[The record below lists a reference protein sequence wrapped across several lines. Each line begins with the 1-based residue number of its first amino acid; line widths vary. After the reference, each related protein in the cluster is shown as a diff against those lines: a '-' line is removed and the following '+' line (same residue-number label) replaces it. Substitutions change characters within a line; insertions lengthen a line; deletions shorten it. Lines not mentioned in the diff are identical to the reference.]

1 MLANFQREYNMN
13 RVFLSTTGLWPF
25 QSKHVRNSLRTF
37 CLLLEISYYPFEI
50 LLLYDHWG
58 DPGMVFEALY
68 QFILLTAFIVR
79 ALHDIWN
86 RDKLQRLYTAIDE
99 HWDIFTNDTE
109 VCVLKNYS
117 SLSRKFTK
125 YYATII
131 YLMCSVSLTVPLTPL
146 LLDIVIPLNESRP
159 RFFLME
165 VEFRVDKKDY
175 FVPIF
180 CYTTTVIMVGMT
192 IMVGVDAMHVI
203 CTAHACSLF
212 AAISKQV
219 KNIFSKVNN
228 GKIGECGYR
237 ANMELDSSSEEII
250 YREYIICLKKHQL
263 AIEFVKT
270 LELSYQ
276 ELSLLLLLLIIATF
290 SLVGVRIIHVLHQ
303 LKELM
308 KFAFIIVGVL
318 VTLMIVCYSSQRLMD
333 ESQNIFYQAYAAE
346 WYHFSPRLKSLL
358 MITLY
363 RTNTPCVLKAG
374 NVIPLS
380 IATYTAVIRVAI
392 SYFTAFLSL
401 QE

>member
-1 MLANFQREYNMN
+1 
-13 RVFLSTTGLWPF
+13 
-25 QSKHVRNSLRTF
+25 
-37 CLLLEISYYPFEI
+37 
-50 LLLYDHWG
+50 
-58 DPGMVFEALY
+58 MVFDALY
-68 QFILLTAFIVR
+68 QFILLTAFIAR

-86 RDKLQRLYTAIDE
+86 RDKLQQLYITIDK

-117 SLSRKFTK
+117 LLSRKFTK

-180 CYTTTVIMVGMT
+180 CYTTTVVMVGMT

-212 AAISKQV
+212 VAISKQV

-228 GKIGECGYR
+228 GKIVECGYR

-308 KFAFIIVGVL
+308 KFAFIIVGLL

-358 MITLY
+358 IITLY

-380 IATYTAVIRVAI
+380 IATYAAVIRVAV